1 MDITADVIQSFR
13 AWPLAN
19 SFFSDTTKY
28 PDSVV
33 IFALTR
39 GDSETGGRGWGA
51 YQDQLKNFKQQGM
64 FYFACL
70 ILQTY
75 YPNGVD
81 GGLDGDAR
89 LNTAS
94 KTVGDESVAYR
105 VPEMMEVGNDWMTY
119 TVFGQEFF
127 RLRKRAGMGARVV

>member
-13 AWPLAN
+13 TWPLAN

-33 IFALTR
+33 VFALTR
-39 GDSETGGRGWGA
+39 GDCETGSSRWGA
-51 YQDQLKNFKQQGM
+51 YQDQLKNTKQQGM

-75 YPNGVD
+75 YPDGVT
-81 GGLDGDAR
+81 GSLDGDAR

-94 KTVGDESVAYR
+94 KSVGDESISNR
-105 VPEMMEVGNDWMTY
+105 VPAMMEVGNDWMTY

-127 RLRKRAGMGARVV
+127 RLRKRVGMGAKAV